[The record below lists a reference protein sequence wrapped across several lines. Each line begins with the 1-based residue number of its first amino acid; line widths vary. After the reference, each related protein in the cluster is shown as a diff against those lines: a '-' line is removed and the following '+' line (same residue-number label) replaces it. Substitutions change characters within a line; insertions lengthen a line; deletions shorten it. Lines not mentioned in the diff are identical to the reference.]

1 MMFWMAYGAAWS
13 ASGSRCMRG
22 CNKACNR
29 WTRYKL
35 GSTAS
40 LASTKE
46 PALIEAIR
54 RDPRVTGSD
63 DEIIDTFCAALDE
76 GWEAQQTV

>member
-1 MMFWMAYGAAWS
+1 MDAVQAWLN
-13 ASGSRCMRG
+13 GEFG
-22 CNKACNR
+22 IDE
-29 WTRYKL
+29 
-35 GSTAS
+35 
-40 LASTKE
+40 E

-76 GWEAQQTV
+76 DWDAQQTFERLTRSA

>member
-1 MMFWMAYGAAWS
+1 MRNPQRFESIRKLAPMDAVQAWLN
-13 ASGSRCMRG
+13 GEFG
-22 CNKACNR
+22 IDE
-29 WTRYKL
+29 
-35 GSTAS
+35 
-40 LASTKE
+40 E

-76 GWEAQQTV
+76 GWEAQQTFERLTRSA

>member
-1 MMFWMAYGAAWS
+1 MRNPQRFESIRKVAPIDAVQAWLN
-13 ASGSRCMRG
+13 GEFG
-22 CNKACNR
+22 IDE
-29 WTRYKL
+29 
-35 GSTAS
+35 
-40 LASTKE
+40 E

-76 GWEAQQTV
+76 GWEAQQTFERLTRSA

>member
-1 MMFWMAYGAAWS
+1 MDAVQAWLN
-13 ASGSRCMRG
+13 GEFG
-22 CNKACNR
+22 IDE
-29 WTRYKL
+29 
-35 GSTAS
+35 
-40 LASTKE
+40 E

-76 GWEAQQTV
+76 GWEAQQTFERLTRSARARRDPYNLT